1 MTWIIRFFSLI
12 STNCARMNWIRGAV
26 QLETSTTINAQ
37 ECFLYVATFCR
48 VGKFKFGFC
57 ASMLWYL
64 FVSTTFTKH
73 VIAFFS
79 LSVFFFVPLLALGDV
94 SYHTIVCMLSTMDCF
109 RYNQQQH
116 WINYVYENTR
126 TQWQRCSS
134 WRIAWTVKLKR
145 LEWFGIGM
153 GLHYRP
159 FWFEFRLWDWWKI
172 VWEKLPFLNFSLFK
186 RAKLFPDCDR
196 LQLKIFQ

>member
-1 MTWIIRFFSLI
+1 MTRIIRFFSLI

-79 LSVFFFVPLLALGDV
+79 LSVFFFRSTVSTWWRFVPHYRVYAFNYGLLSIQPTTALNKLCGWK
-94 SYHTIVCMLSTMDCF
+94 HTHTMTTMFVMTDCVNCQTQTIGMIRYWNETALSTGLI
-109 RYNQQQH
+109 
-116 WINYVYENTR
+116 W
-126 TQWQRCSS
+126 SS
-134 WRIAWTVKLKR
+134 VMR
-145 LEWFGIGM
+145 LMKNCM
-153 GLHYRP
+153 GKIT
-159 FWFEFRLWDWWKI
+159 FFEFQLIKAGQFVPRLW
-172 VWEKLPFLNFSLFK
+172 
-186 RAKLFPDCDR
+186 
-196 LQLKIFQ
+196 